1 MFYAILYRDLKMPWV
16 QITLSSTPENSEFL
30 EEMLLLCGAGAVS
43 MLDGA
48 DQPVFEPLK
57 GTTPLWQDTQ
67 VMGLFEA
74 DTDGDAL
81 LDYLTSGWQD
91 TFPDTNF
98 PSHKLEI
105 LEDKDWERQ
114 WMDRFEP
121 IQFGERLWVC
131 PSWKPI
137 PDPTAANLM
146 LDPGLAF
153 GTGSHPTTAL
163 CLQWIAQ
170 QQWQGKTVID
180 YGCGSGI
187 LAIAAVLMGAT
198 HVAGVDNDTQALTA
212 TMDNAQRNG
221 ISSNTI
227 PVFLPEEI
235 PHKAVDVM
243 LANILAGPLIDMA
256 AGLAKLTKPAG
267 LITLSGILEHQ
278 ANAVIEAYEP
288 WFDMHTVVSKDEW
301 VRIDGQKR

>member
-1 MFYAILYRDLKMPWV
+1 MPWV
-16 QITLSSTPENSEFL
+16 QITLSSSPENSEFL
-30 EEMLLLCGAGAVS
+30 EDMLLLCGAGAVS

-48 DQPVFEPLK
+48 DQPVFEPIK

-81 LDYLTSGWQD
+81 LDYLGNGWLAAFAN
-91 TFPDTNF
+91 TPFPNY
-98 PSHKLEI
+98 KLEI

-121 IQFGERLWVC
+121 LQFGSRLWVC
-131 PSWKPI
+131 PSWKHV
-137 PDPTAANLM
+137 PDPMAVNLM

-163 CLQWIAQ
+163 CLQWIAEQ
-170 QQWQGKTVID
+170 DWQGKTVID

-187 LAIAAVLMGAT
+187 LAIGTILMGAER
-198 HVAGVDNDTQALTA
+198 VLGVDNDTQALTA
-212 TMDNAQRNG
+212 TKDNAQRNG
-221 ISSNTI
+221 IAAQAI
-227 PVFLPEEI
+227 PVFLPEDTPQE
-235 PHKAVDVM
+235 AVDVM
-243 LANILAGPLIDMA
+243 LANILAGPLIEMA
-256 AGLAKLTKPAG
+256 AHLAELTKVRG

-278 ANAVIEAYEP
+278 ADAVVEAYSP

-301 VRIDGQKR
+301 VRIDGIKR

>member
-1 MFYAILYRDLKMPWV
+1 MPWV
-16 QITLSSTPENSEFL
+16 QITLSSSPENSEFL
-30 EEMLLLCGAGAVS
+30 EDMLLLCGAGAVS

-48 DQPVFEPLK
+48 DQPVFEPIK

-74 DTDGDAL
+74 DTDADAL
-81 LDYLTSGWQD
+81 LDYLGNGWKA
-91 TFPDTNF
+91 TFANAPF
-98 PSHKLEI
+98 PNYKLEI

-114 WMDRFEP
+114 WIDRFEP
-121 IQFGERLWVC
+121 LKFGSRLWVC
-131 PSWKPI
+131 PSWKPV
-137 PDPTAANLM
+137 PDPMAVNLM

-163 CLQWIAQ
+163 CLQWIAEQ
-170 QQWQGKTVID
+170 DWQGKTVID

-187 LAIAAVLMGAT
+187 LAIGAMLMGAKR
-198 HVAGVDNDTQALTA
+198 VLGVDNDTQALTA
-212 TMDNAQRNG
+212 TKDNAQRNG
-221 ISSNTI
+221 IAAQAI
-227 PVFLPEEI
+227 PVFLPENTPKE
-235 PHKAVDVM
+235 AVDVM

-256 AGLAKLTKPAG
+256 AHLAELTKARG

-278 ANAVIEAYEP
+278 ADAVVEAYSP

-301 VRIDGQKR
+301 VRIDGIKR

>member
-1 MFYAILYRDLKMPWV
+1 MPWV
-16 QITLSSTPENSEFL
+16 QITLSSSPENSEFL
-30 EEMLLLCGAGAVS
+30 EDMLLLCGAGAVS

-48 DQPVFEPLK
+48 DQPVFEPIK

-81 LDYLTSGWQD
+81 LDYLGNGWLAAFAN
-91 TFPDTNF
+91 TPFPNY
-98 PSHKLEI
+98 KLEI

-121 IQFGERLWVC
+121 LQFGSRLWVC
-131 PSWKPI
+131 PSWKPV
-137 PDPTAANLM
+137 PNPMAVNLM

-163 CLQWIAQ
+163 CLQWIAEQ
-170 QQWQGKTVID
+170 DWQGKTVID

-187 LAIAAVLMGAT
+187 LAIGTILMGAER
-198 HVAGVDNDTQALTA
+198 VLGVDNDTQALTA
-212 TMDNAQRNG
+212 TKDNAQRNG
-221 ISSNTI
+221 IAAQAI
-227 PVFLPEEI
+227 PVFLPEDTPQE
-235 PHKAVDVM
+235 AVDVM
-243 LANILAGPLIDMA
+243 LANILAGPLIEMA
-256 AGLAKLTKPAG
+256 AHLAELTKVRG

-278 ANAVIEAYEP
+278 ADAVVEAYSP

-301 VRIDGQKR
+301 VRIDGIKR

>member
-1 MFYAILYRDLKMPWV
+1 MPWV
-16 QITLSSTPENSEFL
+16 QITLSSSPENSEFL
-30 EEMLLLCGAGAVS
+30 EDMLLLCGAGAVS

-48 DQPVFEPLK
+48 DQPVFEPIK

-81 LDYLTSGWQD
+81 LDYLGNGWLAAFAN
-91 TFPDTNF
+91 TPFPNY
-98 PSHKLEI
+98 KLEI

-121 IQFGERLWVC
+121 LQFGSRLWVC
-131 PSWKPI
+131 PSWKPV
-137 PDPTAANLM
+137 PDPMAVNLM

-163 CLQWIAQ
+163 CLQWIAEQ
-170 QQWQGKTVID
+170 DWQGKTVID

-187 LAIAAVLMGAT
+187 LAIGAILMGAER
-198 HVAGVDNDTQALTA
+198 VLGVDNDTQALTA
-212 TMDNAQRNG
+212 TKDNAQRNG
-221 ISSNTI
+221 IAAQAI
-227 PVFLPEEI
+227 PVFLPEDTPQE
-235 PHKAVDVM
+235 AVDVM
-243 LANILAGPLIDMA
+243 LANILAGPLIEMA
-256 AGLAKLTKPAG
+256 AHLAELTKAKG

-278 ANAVIEAYEP
+278 ADAVVEAYSP

-301 VRIDGQKR
+301 VRIDGIKR

>member
-1 MFYAILYRDLKMPWV
+1 MPWV
-16 QITLSSTPENSEFL
+16 QLTLSSSPENSEFL
-30 EEMLLLCGAGAVS
+30 EDMLLLCGAGAVS

-48 DQPVFEPLK
+48 DQPVFEPIK

-74 DTDGDAL
+74 DTDGNAL
-81 LDYLTSGWQD
+81 LDYLGNGWLAAFAN
-91 TFPDTNF
+91 TPFPNY
-98 PSHKLEI
+98 KLEI

-121 IQFGERLWVC
+121 LQFGSRLWVC
-131 PSWKPI
+131 PSWKPV
-137 PDPTAANLM
+137 PDPMAVNLM

-163 CLQWIAQ
+163 CLQWIAEQ
-170 QQWQGKTVID
+170 DWQGKTVID

-187 LAIAAVLMGAT
+187 LAIGAMLMGAER
-198 HVAGVDNDTQALTA
+198 VLGVDNDTQALTA
-212 TMDNAQRNG
+212 TKNNAHRNG
-221 ISSNTI
+221 IAAQAI
-227 PVFLPEEI
+227 PVFLPEDTPQE
-235 PHKAVDVM
+235 AVDVM
-243 LANILAGPLIDMA
+243 LANILAGPLIEMA
-256 AGLAKLTKPAG
+256 AHLAELTKVRG

-278 ANAVIEAYEP
+278 ADAVVEAYSP

-301 VRIDGQKR
+301 VRIDGIKR

>member
-1 MFYAILYRDLKMPWV
+1 MPWV
-16 QITLSSTPENSEFL
+16 QITLSSSPKNSEFL
-30 EEMLLLCGAGAVS
+30 EDMLLLCGAGAVS

-48 DQPVFEPLK
+48 DQPVFEPIK

-81 LDYLTSGWQD
+81 LDYLGNGWLAAFAN
-91 TFPDTNF
+91 TPFPNY
-98 PSHKLEI
+98 KLEI

-121 IQFGERLWVC
+121 LQFGSRLWVC
-131 PSWKPI
+131 PSWKPV
-137 PDPTAANLM
+137 PDPMAVNLM

-163 CLQWIAQ
+163 CLQWIAEQ
-170 QQWQGKTVID
+170 DWQGKTVID

-187 LAIAAVLMGAT
+187 LAIGAMLMGAER
-198 HVAGVDNDTQALTA
+198 VLGVDNDTQALTA
-212 TMDNAQRNG
+212 TKDNAQRNG
-221 ISSNTI
+221 IAAQAI
-227 PVFLPEEI
+227 PVFLPEDTPQE
-235 PHKAVDVM
+235 AVDVM
-243 LANILAGPLIDMA
+243 LANILAGPLIEMA
-256 AGLAKLTKPAG
+256 AHLAELTKVRG

-278 ANAVIEAYEP
+278 ADAVVEAYSP

-301 VRIDGQKR
+301 VRIDGIKR

>member
-1 MFYAILYRDLKMPWV
+1 MPWV
-16 QITLSSTPENSEFL
+16 QITLSSSPENSEFL
-30 EEMLLLCGAGAVS
+30 EDMLLLCGAGAVS

-48 DQPVFEPLK
+48 DQPVFEPIK
-57 GTTPLWQDTQ
+57 GTTPMWQDTQ

-81 LDYLTSGWQD
+81 LDYLGNGWLAAFAN
-91 TFPDTNF
+91 TPFPNY
-98 PSHKLEI
+98 KLEI

-121 IQFGERLWVC
+121 LQFGSRLWVC
-131 PSWKPI
+131 PSWKPV
-137 PDPTAANLM
+137 PDPMAVNLM

-163 CLQWIAQ
+163 CLQWIAEQ
-170 QQWQGKTVID
+170 DWQGKTVID

-187 LAIAAVLMGAT
+187 LAIGAMLMGAER
-198 HVAGVDNDTQALTA
+198 VLGVDNDTQALTA
-212 TMDNAQRNG
+212 TKDNAQRNG
-221 ISSNTI
+221 IAAQAI
-227 PVFLPEEI
+227 PVFLPEDTPQE
-235 PHKAVDVM
+235 AVDVM
-243 LANILAGPLIDMA
+243 LANILAGPLIEMA
-256 AGLAKLTKPAG
+256 AHLAELTKVRG

-278 ANAVIEAYEP
+278 ADAVVEAYSP

-301 VRIDGQKR
+301 VRIDGIKR

>member
-1 MFYAILYRDLKMPWV
+1 MPWV
-16 QITLSSTPENSEFL
+16 QITLSSSPENSEFL
-30 EEMLLLCGAGAVS
+30 EDMLLLCGAGAVS

-48 DQPVFEPLK
+48 DQPVFEPIK

-81 LDYLTSGWQD
+81 LDYLGNGWLAAFAN
-91 TFPDTNF
+91 TPFPNY
-98 PSHKLEI
+98 KLEI

-121 IQFGERLWVC
+121 LQFGSRLWVC
-131 PSWKPI
+131 PSWKPV
-137 PDPTAANLM
+137 PDPMAVNLI

-163 CLQWIAQ
+163 CLQWIAEQ
-170 QQWQGKTVID
+170 DWQGKTVID

-187 LAIAAVLMGAT
+187 LAIGAMLMGAER
-198 HVAGVDNDTQALTA
+198 VLGVDNDTQALTA
-212 TMDNAQRNG
+212 TKDNAQRNG
-221 ISSNTI
+221 IAAQAI
-227 PVFLPEEI
+227 PVFLPEDTPQE
-235 PHKAVDVM
+235 AVDVM
-243 LANILAGPLIDMA
+243 LANILAGPLIEMA
-256 AGLAKLTKPAG
+256 AHLAELTKVRG

-278 ANAVIEAYEP
+278 ADAVVKAYSP
-288 WFDMHTVVSKDEW
+288 WFDMQTVVSKDEW
-301 VRIDGQKR
+301 VRIDGIKR

>member
-1 MFYAILYRDLKMPWV
+1 MPWV
-16 QITLSSTPENSEFL
+16 QITLSSSPENSEFL
-30 EEMLLLCGAGAVS
+30 EDMLLLCGAGAVS

-48 DQPVFEPLK
+48 DQPVFEPIK

-81 LDYLTSGWQD
+81 LDYLGNGWLAAFAN
-91 TFPDTNF
+91 TPFPNY
-98 PSHKLEI
+98 KLEI

-121 IQFGERLWVC
+121 LQFGSRLWVC
-131 PSWKPI
+131 PSWKPV
-137 PDPTAANLM
+137 PDPMAVNLM

-163 CLQWIAQ
+163 CLQWIAEQ
-170 QQWQGKTVID
+170 DWQGKTVID

-187 LAIAAVLMGAT
+187 LAIGAMLMGAER
-198 HVAGVDNDTQALTA
+198 VLGVDNDTQALTA
-212 TMDNAQRNG
+212 TKDNAQRNG
-221 ISSNTI
+221 IA
-227 PVFLPEEI
+227 VFLPENTPKE
-235 PHKAVDVM
+235 AVDVM

-256 AGLAKLTKPAG
+256 AHLAELTKVRG

-278 ANAVIEAYEP
+278 ADAVVEAYSP

-301 VRIDGQKR
+301 VRIDGIKR

>member
-1 MFYAILYRDLKMPWV
+1 MPWV
-16 QITLSSTPENSEFL
+16 QITLSSSPENSEFL
-30 EEMLLLCGAGAVS
+30 EDMLLLCGAGAVS

-48 DQPVFEPLK
+48 DQPVFEPIK

-81 LDYLTSGWQD
+81 LDYLGNGWLAAFAN
-91 TFPDTNF
+91 TPFPNY
-98 PSHKLEI
+98 KLEI

-121 IQFGERLWVC
+121 LQFGSRLWVC
-131 PSWKPI
+131 PSWKPV
-137 PDPTAANLM
+137 PNPMAVNLM

-163 CLQWIAQ
+163 CLQWIAEQ
-170 QQWQGKTVID
+170 DWQGKTVID

-187 LAIAAVLMGAT
+187 LAIGAMLMGAER
-198 HVAGVDNDTQALTA
+198 VLGVDNDTQALTA
-212 TMDNAQRNG
+212 TKDNAQRNG
-221 ISSNTI
+221 IAAQAI
-227 PVFLPEEI
+227 PVFLPEDTPQE
-235 PHKAVDVM
+235 AVDVM
-243 LANILAGPLIDMA
+243 LANILAGPLIEMA
-256 AGLAKLTKPAG
+256 AHLAELTKVRG

-278 ANAVIEAYEP
+278 ADAVVEAYSP

-301 VRIDGQKR
+301 VRIDGIKR